1 MKLIIGLVT
10 AAVLLAQP
18 VKWPASFEA
27 LSKKSKETVDLTLD
41 ADALGLA
48 SKFLSAD
55 DKSGS
60 DVKKLIKGVEGI
72 YIKSFEFDKP
82 GEYSKADVELIR
94 SQIKGP
100 EWTRILSVSKRDD
113 GETVEIFVRKVNG
126 QNAGFFL
133 LAAEPEEL
141 TAIQIVGT
149 ISLNDLSGLGGI
161 AGIPNMSLQ
170 NLGKGASSKDKKD
183 PKDPKGPKD
192 EDEQDLD
199 EVQ

>member
-1 MKLIIGLVT
+1 MKIIIGLFM

-18 VKWPASFEA
+18 IKWPASFEA

-41 ADALGLA
+41 AEALGLA
-48 SKFLSAD
+48 SRFLSSD
-55 DKSGS
+55 DKAGG

-100 EWTRILSVSKRDD
+100 EWTRILNVSKRND
-113 GETVEIFVRKVNG
+113 GETMEIFVRKVNG

-133 LAAEPEEL
+133 LSAEPEEL
-141 TAIQIVGT
+141 TAIQIVGS
-149 ISLNDLSGLGGI
+149 ISLDDLSGLQGSLGI
-161 AGIPNMSLQ
+161 SALS
-170 NLGKGASSKDKKD
+170 NLSNNGKRTSKKDKKD
-183 PKDPKGPKD
+183 PKDEHD
-192 EDEQDLD
+192 EKDLD
-199 EVQ
+199 QVQ

>member
-1 MKLIIGLVT
+1 MKMIIGLVT

-55 DKSGS
+55 DKSGG

-100 EWTRILSVSKRDD
+100 EWTRIMKVSEKNESD
-113 GETVEIFVRKVNG
+113 TVEIFVRKVNG

-133 LAAEPEEL
+133 LASEPTEL
-141 TAIQIVGT
+141 TAIQIVGS
-149 ISLNDLSGLGGI
+149 ISLNDLSGLGGF

-183 PKDPKGPKD
+183 KKDPKD
-192 EDEQDLD
+192 EDEEKDLD

>member
-1 MKLIIGLVT
+1 MKIIIGLLT
-10 AAVLLAQP
+10 AVVLLAQP
-18 VKWPASFEA
+18 IKWPASFEA

-48 SKFLSAD
+48 SRFLSSD
-55 DKSGS
+55 DKAGG
-60 DVKKLIKGVEGI
+60 DVKKALKGLEGI

-100 EWTRILSVSKRDD
+100 EWTRILNVSKRDD

-133 LAAEPEEL
+133 LSAEPNEL
-141 TAIQIVGT
+141 TAIQIVGSV
-149 ISLNDLSGLGGI
+149 SLNDLSGLGGSL
-161 AGIPNMSLQ
+161 GISALG
-170 NLGKGASSKDKKD
+170 NLSNNGKGGFDKGK
-183 PKDPKGPKD
+183 KGPKD
-192 EDEQDLD
+192 EDDEKELEQ
-199 EVQ
+199 VQ

>member
-1 MKLIIGLVT
+1 MKMIIGLVT
-10 AAVLLAQP
+10 AAALLAQP

-48 SKFLSAD
+48 SKFLSSD
-55 DKSGS
+55 DKAGG

-82 GEYSKADVELIR
+82 GEYSKADVEMIR

-100 EWTRILSVSKRDD
+100 EWTRILNVSKRDD

-133 LAAEPEEL
+133 LSAEPTEL
-141 TAIQIVGT
+141 TAIQILGT

-183 PKDPKGPKD
+183 PKDPKD
-192 EDEQDLD
+192 EDDENELD